1 MPQPN
6 DLSRSLVA
14 LDQDSTIITV
24 VEMSQS
30 SWLVAGM
37 LPGIERQPCKKLE
50 PSPERLLALLHR
62 WRDEAVKAGRKITRI
77 ALAFEAGRDGFWLAR
92 WLEARGVEAHV
103 IHPSSLAVS
112 REHRRAK
119 TDRLDTELLKRGFLG
134 WLRGERGHCSMA
146 RVPTIV
152 EEDAKRPNRE
162 RDCLVGER
170 TRIVNRIKSTLARLG
185 IRNFNPPLRK
195 AAERL
200 ATVHTP
206 EGTPLPPNTLAEL
219 QRDMARLSFVVSQI
233 RQIEEARQRRLEQ
246 QPESRPHAM
255 VRLLARI
262 VGVGVE
268 TADMLVH
275 EVLSRPMRDR
285 RAVARYAGL
294 TGSPDE
300 SGAQRREQGLARAGN
315 ARVRRGM
322 IQLAWRFLMFQKESA
337 LALWYRA
344 RTADSRSGTRKT
356 MIVALARKLVIAL
369 WRFVT
374 TGEPLEGVVLRPSVL
389 KGLTGTNIPLSTI
402 RSSRWLFSTTA
413 ELTIRGG
420 GKPYSNMA
428 PDADRENGPAA
439 RSFAADAH
447 DGIMVRIKRSY
458 RIQVCGTKMR
468 PMASSPRIPL
478 HRQATAG
485 ARSY

>member
-62 WRDEAVKAGRKITRI
+62 WRDEAVKAGGKITRI
-77 ALAFEAGRDGFWLAR
+77 ALALEAGRDGFWLAR
-92 WLEARGVEAHV
+92 WLQAREVEAHV
-103 IHPSSLAVS
+103 IHPSSVAVS

-134 WLRGERGHCSMA
+134 WLRGERGHCTMA
-146 RVPTIV
+146 RVPTIA

-162 RDCLVGER
+162 RECLVGER
-170 TRIVNRIKSTLARLG
+170 TRIANRMKATLARLG
-185 IRNFNPPLRK
+185 IRNFKPTLRK

-200 ATVHTP
+200 ATLHTA
-206 EGTPLPPNTLAEL
+206 EGVPLPPNVSAQL
-219 QRDMARLSFVVSQI
+219 QRDMARLGFVTSQI
-233 RQIEEARQRRLEQ
+233 RDIEEARQKRLEQ
-246 QPESRPHAM
+246 EPDTGQHAM
-255 VRLLARI
+255 VRHLARVI
-262 VGVGVE
+262 GIGIE
-268 TADMLVH
+268 TADMLVS

-285 RAVARYAGL
+285 KAVARYAGL

-300 SGAQRREQGLARAGN
+300 SGARRREQGLAKAGN

-322 IQLAWRFLMFQKESA
+322 IQLAWRFLRFQKQSA
-337 LALWYRA
+337 LAQWYRF
-344 RTADSRSGTRKT
+344 RTADSRLGTRKT
-356 MIVALARKLVIAL
+356 MIVALARKLMIAL

-374 TGEPLEGVVLRPSVL
+374 TGETLEGVILRP
-389 KGLTGTNIPLSTI
+389 
-402 RSSRWLFSTTA
+402 
-413 ELTIRGG
+413 
-420 GKPYSNMA
+420 
-428 PDADRENGPAA
+428 
-439 RSFAADAH
+439 
-447 DGIMVRIKRSY
+447 
-458 RIQVCGTKMR
+458 
-468 PMASSPRIPL
+468 
-478 HRQATAG
+478 AG
-485 ARSY
+485 